1 MEKGVVMRRFNGDIR
16 NDNRRFVHGNN
27 GNNGNAAKNS
37 GDKKSSV
44 ILALGF
50 IISALILGYFFVSA
64 KSEQSIRVVGQGVK
78 TVNSDIAK
86 WNINISRATGIAN
99 KNEGL
104 VLIQK
109 DLKRIKKYLVD
120 NGIKEKDIL
129 IDPVNSYANYGNN
142 GIVGYNFNQRVEAR
156 SSDINLIEKLAL
168 DNEAM
173 AKNDIYLE
181 NSYIEYFISNLADIK
196 AEMLALATVDAKAR
210 AVEIAKSSGNK
221 VCRLLSAR
229 SGVFQI
235 RKPLSTDVADYGI
248 YNTSSKEKEIAVTVT
263 ATFKIK

>member
-1 MEKGVVMRRFNGDIR
+1 MHKFR
-16 NDNRRFVHGNN
+16 NDNRKMFHGGNGGNTGKIFANN
-27 GNNGNAAKNS
+27 
-37 GDKKSSV
+37 KSSL
-44 ILALGF
+44 IIALGF
-50 IISALILGYFFVSA
+50 IISAFILGCFFVSA
-64 KSEQSIRVVGQGVK
+64 KSEQSIRVVGQAVK
-78 TVNSDIAK
+78 TVNSDVAK
-86 WNINISRATGIAN
+86 WNININRATGIAN
-99 KNEGL
+99 KIDGP

-109 DLKRIKKYLVD
+109 DLKRIKKYLMD
-120 NGIKEKDIL
+120 NGIKEQDIL
-129 IDPVNSYANYGNN
+129 VEPVNSYANYGNN
-142 GIVGYNFNQRVEAR
+142 GIVGYNFNQRIEAR
-156 SSDINLIEKLAL
+156 SSDINLIDKLAL
-168 DNEAM
+168 DTESM

-235 RKPLSTDVADYGI
+235 RKPLTTDVADYGI